1 MNVKEMKNIL
11 LIGIIILFN
20 SCSKE
25 KREEQMTADLS
36 REWKV
41 VKYELNGFDET
52 STFDALYPNYWIDF
66 RAEGTYT
73 EYYMIYGI
81 TVPVDG
87 NWEFQNDL
95 EDAQL
100 VDPNRTRL
108 YHIIELSS
116 DKLTVEDTYTADDD
130 VFYLEPK

>member
-1 MNVKEMKNIL
+1 MKNIL
-11 LIGIIILFN
+11 LIGIIILFT
-20 SCSKE
+20 SCSQDK
-25 KREEQMTADLS
+25 KEEQMTTDLS

-81 TVPVDG
+81 TVPING

-100 VDPNRTRL
+100 VDPDRTRL

>member
-1 MNVKEMKNIL
+1 MKKIKNIL
-11 LIGIIILFN
+11 LIGIAILFN

-25 KREEQMTADLS
+25 KREEQMTTDLS

-66 RAEGTYT
+66 RSEGTYT
-73 EYYMIYGI
+73 EYYLVFGI
-81 TVPVDG
+81 TVPVNG

-100 VDPNRTRL
+100 TDPDRTRL
-108 YHIIELSS
+108 YHIIELSD
-116 DKLTVEDTYTADDD
+116 DKLTVEDTYTAEDD

>member
-1 MNVKEMKNIL
+1 MRNII
-11 LIGIIILFN
+11 LIGIVILFN
-20 SCSKE
+20 SCSQDK
-25 KREEQMTADLS
+25 KEEQMTTDLS

-81 TVPVDG
+81 TVPING

-108 YHIIELSS
+108 YHIIELSD

>member
-1 MNVKEMKNIL
+1 MRNII
-11 LIGIIILFN
+11 LIGIVILFN
-20 SCSKE
+20 SCSQDK
-25 KREEQMTADLS
+25 KEEQMTTDLS

-108 YHIIELSS
+108 YHIIELSD

>member
-1 MNVKEMKNIL
+1 MKNIL
-11 LIGIIILFN
+11 LIGVVILFN

-25 KREEQMTADLS
+25 KREEQMTTDLS

-73 EYYMIYGI
+73 EYYMVYGI
-81 TVPVDG
+81 TIPVDG
-87 NWEFQNDL
+87 SWEFQNDL

>member
-1 MNVKEMKNIL
+1 MKKMKNIL
-11 LIGIIILFN
+11 LTGIVFLFN
-20 SCSKE
+20 ACSQDK
-25 KREEQMTADLS
+25 KEEQMTSDLS

-52 STFDALYPNYWIDF
+52 ATFDALYPNYWIDF

-73 EYYMIYGI
+73 EYYLVYGI
-81 TVPVDG
+81 TVPVNG

-108 YHIIELSS
+108 YHIVELSEN
-116 DKLTVEDTYTADDD
+116 KLTVEDTYTADDD

>member
-11 LIGIIILFN
+11 LIGIVILFN

-87 NWEFQNDL
+87 TWEFQNDL